1 MDENATNQGP
11 AGGGSSSSGMDE
23 KTLGI
28 VSYLTLIGWII
39 VLATR
44 KEKTEYTS
52 FHLRQNAGLIALYI
66 GIFILSMI
74 LIFVLPVFGLIAN
87 ILYIGVFVL
96 WLIGLLGAI
105 NNEKKPVPIF
115 GNMFQDWFKT
125 MF

>member
-1 MDENATNQGP
+1 MDENAANQGP

-23 KTLGI
+23 KTMGI

-44 KEKTEYTS
+44 QEKTEYTS
-52 FHLRQNAGLIALYI
+52 FHLRQNAGLIVLSLAIYI
-66 GIFILSMI
+66 VVLM
-74 LIFVLPVFGLIAN
+74 LIFVLPFIGLFIN
-87 ILYIGVFVL
+87 LFYIGLFVL
-96 WLIGLLGAI
+96 WLIGFLGAI

>member
-52 FHLRQNAGLIALYI
+52 FHLRQMAGLIALSI
-66 GIFILSMI
+66 GIFIISMVLSAVTFG
-74 LIFVLPVFGLIAN
+74 LGFLFNLLSLGVLVLWIFGLI
-87 ILYIGVFVL
+87 
-96 WLIGLLGAI
+96 GAL
-105 NNEKKPVPIF
+105 NNEMKAVPLF
-115 GNMFQDWFKT
+115 GEQFQQWFKT

>member
-1 MDENATNQGP
+1 MDENATNQRP
-11 AGGGSSSSGMDE
+11 AGGGSQSGMDE
-23 KTLGI
+23 KTMGI

-52 FHLRQNAGLIALYI
+52 FHLRQNAGLILLSLAIYI
-66 GIFILSMI
+66 VVLI
-74 LIFVLPVFGLIAN
+74 LIFVLPFIGLVAN
-87 ILYIGVFVL
+87 ILYLGLLVL

-115 GNMFQDWFKT
+115 GSMFQDWFKT

>member
-1 MDENATNQGP
+1 MDENATNQRP
-11 AGGGSSSSGMDE
+11 AGGGSQSGMDE
-23 KTLGI
+23 KTMGI

-52 FHLRQNAGLIALYI
+52 FHLRQNAGLIALSF
-66 GIFILSMI
+66 GIVIISMI
-74 LIFVLPVFGLIAN
+74 FSMIIPFLGLLVN
-87 ILYIGVFVL
+87 LLSIGVFVL

-115 GNMFQDWFKT
+115 GSMFQDWFKT

>member
-1 MDENATNQGP
+1 
-11 AGGGSSSSGMDE
+11 MDE
-23 KTLGI
+23 KTMGI

-52 FHLRQNAGLIALYI
+52 FHLRQNAGLILLSLAIYI
-66 GIFILSMI
+66 VVLI
-74 LIFVLPVFGLIAN
+74 LIFVLPFIGLVAN
-87 ILYIGVFVL
+87 ILYLGLLVL

-115 GNMFQDWFKT
+115 GSMFQDWFKT